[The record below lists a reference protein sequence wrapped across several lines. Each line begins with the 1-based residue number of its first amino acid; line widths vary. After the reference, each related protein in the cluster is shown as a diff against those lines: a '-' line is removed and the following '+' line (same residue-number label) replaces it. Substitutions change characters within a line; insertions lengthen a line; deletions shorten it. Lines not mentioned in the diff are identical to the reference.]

1 MLRKYLYAIIS
12 CLLIV
17 SSTGCND
24 GKPGKPASTGE
35 NTTAANMIT
44 SSSIDASTAEVSR
57 PEQTSPTINQTDPVP
72 TASKHITW
80 ELGFYGAPNSD
91 GQKEINRLLLEKGY
105 DCEIR
110 FVPTGA
116 YTTDM
121 IRPWLE
127 EYEANN
133 PPFDILFTG
142 SFNDDYF
149 EAIDF
154 VREKYISLTDY
165 LTSEKGRPLKEFFSP
180 FEWSHTTIEGNI
192 YAIPHMISP
201 IASTPFVYLY
211 VPDRYI
217 ELFSDFDGSYS
228 MLMDIYS
235 AHHTADEVI
244 VLGGMSTLES
254 LLPYKRYLRTVPY
267 DAKERAFIDISLD
280 SEGIEL
286 IKMMAEDFHAGKLIV
301 PSLTQVADENVFA
314 FLRYSKIEQAGFT
327 ALPLNGYA
335 GYINLNMS
343 YGVSQK
349 SENQELALEI
359 LSACYTDPEIS
370 AYLLREMESEEAIAK
385 RRSFLSQVEPG
396 DIQDFFPELSK
407 SQQETMIRYSTAYRN
422 LFNSLIIYAYDEE
435 LKTERWMMNDEYDVD
450 ELMSKLETPEFRQ
463 LLIELNTQL
472 ADYLKE
478 RGLYE

>member
-1 MLRKYLYAIIS
+1 MLRKSILTI
-12 CLLIV
+12 IV
-17 SSTGCND
+17 SLVILGSTGCND
-24 GKPGKPASTGE
+24 GKPASTGE

-105 DCEIR
+105 DCEIQ

-127 EYEANN
+127 DYEADN

-154 VREKYISLTDY
+154 VREKYIPLSDY
-165 LTSEKGRPLKEFFSP
+165 LASEKGRPLKEFFSP
-180 FEWSHTTIEGNI
+180 FEWSHTTIRGDI
-192 YAIPHMISP
+192 YAIPPMISP
-201 IASTPFVYLY
+201 VASTPFVYLY

-217 ELFSDFDGSYS
+217 EQFSDFDGSYS

-235 AHHTADEVI
+235 AHHSADEVI
-244 VLGGMSTLES
+244 VLGELSTLES
-254 LLPYKRYLRTVPY
+254 FLPYKRFLRTVPY
-267 DAKERAFIDISLD
+267 DSKGQSFIDISMNLED
-280 SEGIEL
+280 IEL
-286 IKMMAEDFHAGKLIV
+286 INRIAEDFHSGKLVV
-301 PSLTQVADENVFA
+301 PTLSQVADENMFV
-314 FLRYSKIEQAGFT
+314 LLEYSRIEKEGFT
-327 ALPLNGYA
+327 AYPLNGYA

-349 SENQELALEI
+349 SENPELALEI

-370 AYLLREMESEEAIAK
+370 AYLLREMEGEEAIAK
-385 RRSFLSQVEPG
+385 RRSFLSQVEAG
-396 DIQDFFPELSK
+396 DIQDFFPELPK
-407 SQQETMIRYSTAYRN
+407 AQQETMIRYSTAYRN

-435 LKTERWMMNDEYDVD
+435 LKTERWMMNEEYDAD
-450 ELMSKLETPEFRQ
+450 ELIRNLEAPEYRQ
-463 LLIELNTQL
+463 LLQELNEQL
-472 ADYLKE
+472 AVFFKSSDN
-478 RGLYE
+478 R

>member
-24 GKPGKPASTGE
+24 GKAGKPASTGE

-44 SSSIDASTAEVSR
+44 GSSIDASTAEVSR

-116 YTTDM
+116 YGVGES
-121 IRPWLE
+121 RLWQE

-154 VREKYISLTDY
+154 VREKYIPLSDY
-165 LTSEKGRPLKEFFSP
+165 LASEKGRPLKEFFSP
-180 FEWSHTTIEGNI
+180 FEWSHTTIRGDI

-201 IASTPFVYLY
+201 VASTPFVYLY

-217 ELFSDFDGSYS
+217 EQFSDFDGSYS

-235 AHHTADEVI
+235 AHHSADEVI
-244 VLGGMSTLES
+244 VLGELSTLES
-254 LLPYKRYLRTVPY
+254 FLPYKRFLRTVPY
-267 DAKERAFIDISLD
+267 DSKGQSFIDISMNLED
-280 SEGIEL
+280 IEL
-286 IKMMAEDFHAGKLIV
+286 INRIAEDFHSGKLVV
-301 PSLTQVADENVFA
+301 PILSQVADENMFA
-314 FLRYSKIEQAGFT
+314 LLEYSRIEKEGFT
-327 ALPLNGYA
+327 AYPLNGYA

-349 SENQELALEI
+349 SENPELALEI

-385 RRSFLSQVEPG
+385 RRAFLSQVEAG
-396 DIQDFFPELSK
+396 DIQDFFPELTK
-407 SQQETMIRYSTAYRN
+407 AQQETMIRYSTAYRD
-422 LFNSLIIYAYDEE
+422 LFNSLVIYAYDEE
-435 LKTERWMMNDEYDVD
+435 IKTERWMMNEEYDVD
-450 ELMSKLETPEFRQ
+450 ELIRNLEAPEFRQ
-463 LLIELNTQL
+463 LLQELNVQL
-472 ADYLKE
+472 AEYFKSSDT
-478 RGLYE
+478 R

>member
-1 MLRKYLYAIIS
+1 MLRKVIYTIIVS
-12 CLLIV
+12 LLILGI
-17 SSTGCND
+17 TGCND
-24 GKPGKPASTGE
+24 GKPDPTGD
-35 NTTAANMIT
+35 NPTVSYTTSIT
-44 SSSIDASTAEVSR
+44 DTTPSFTEVSL
-57 PEQTSPTINQTDPVP
+57 PEQIPPTTIQTEP
-72 TASKHITW
+72 THAASRQITW

-116 YTTDM
+116 YDTDM

-127 EYEANN
+127 DYEANN
-133 PPFDILFTG
+133 PPLDILFTG
-142 SFNDDYF
+142 SFSDDYF

-154 VREKYISLTDY
+154 VREKYISLSDY
-165 LTSEKGRPLKEFFSP
+165 LESEKGRPLKEVFSP

-192 YAIPHMISP
+192 YAIPPMISP

-244 VLGGMSTLES
+244 VLGEMSTLES
-254 LLPYKRYLRTVPY
+254 LLPYKRFLRTVPY
-267 DAKERAFIDISLD
+267 DVKEQSFVDISMNPED
-280 SEGIEL
+280 IEL
-286 IKMMAEDFHAGKLIV
+286 IKRIAGDFHTGKLVV
-301 PSLTQVADENVFA
+301 PTLSQVADENMFV
-314 FLRYSKIEQAGFT
+314 LLQYVRIEKEGFT
-327 ALPLNGYA
+327 AMPLNGYA
-335 GYINLNMS
+335 GYINMNMS

-349 SENQELALEI
+349 SENQDLALEI
-359 LSACYTDPEIS
+359 LSVCYTDPEIA
-370 AYLLREMESEEAIAK
+370 AYLLPEMESEEAIAK
-385 RRSFLSQVEPG
+385 RRAFLSQVEPG

-422 LFNSLIIYAYDEE
+422 LFN
-435 LKTERWMMNDEYDVD
+435 
-450 ELMSKLETPEFRQ
+450 
-463 LLIELNTQL
+463 
-472 ADYLKE
+472 
-478 RGLYE
+478 

>member
-1 MLRKYLYAIIS
+1 MLRKYIFAIIV

-17 SSTGCND
+17 GSTGCDD
-24 GKPGKPASTGE
+24 GKTDPKDESTIVSD
-35 NTTAANMIT
+35 TTYIT
-44 SSSIDASTAEVSR
+44 TTIARITDGSLS
-57 PEQTSPTINQTDPVP
+57 EQISPTVIQTDSILS
-72 TASKHITW
+72 ASRQITW

-105 DCEIR
+105 DCEIQ

-127 EYEANN
+127 DYEANN
-133 PPFDILFTG
+133 PPLDILFTG

-154 VREKYISLTDY
+154 VREKYISLSDY
-165 LTSEKGRPLKEFFSP
+165 LESEKGHSLKDFFSP
-180 FEWSHTTIEGNI
+180 FEWSHMTIGGGI
-192 YAIPHMISP
+192 YAIPLMISP

-254 LLPYKRYLRTVPY
+254 FLPYKRYLRTVPY
-267 DAKERAFIDISLD
+267 DAKERAFIDISMD
-280 SEGIEL
+280 PEGIEL
-286 IKMMAEDFHAGKLIV
+286 IKTMAEDFHAGKLIE
-301 PSLTQVADENVFA
+301 PTLTQVADENVFA
-314 FLRYSKIEQAGFT
+314 FLRYSQIEQEGFT
-327 ALPLNGYA
+327 AFPLIGYA

-349 SENQELALEI
+349 SENPELALEI

-370 AYLLREMESEEAIAK
+370 AYLLPEMEGEEGIAK
-385 RRSFLSQVEPG
+385 RRAFLSQVEVG
-396 DIQDFFPELSK
+396 DIQDFFPELPK
-407 SQQETMIRYSTAYRN
+407 AQQETMIRYSTAYRN

-450 ELMSKLETPEFRQ
+450 ELIRNLEAPEFRQ
-463 LLIELNTQL
+463 LLQELNEQL
-472 ADYLKE
+472 AEYFKSSDN
-478 RGLYE
+478 R